1 MVRRQE
7 MHLGDVLV
15 ESFGDEN
22 SGCLPSLDAAALM
35 VQVEVRHGHH
45 FEPYAELTP
54 LGWVIVGP
62 ISSTRGPGKRVLR
75 AQVMEAEDDISNQ
88 FPMF

>member
-1 MVRRQE
+1 
-7 MHLGDVLV
+7 MHLRDVLV

-22 SGCLPSLDAAALM
+22 SRCFTQSRCCGLNGPGGSQTRTSL
-35 VQVEVRHGHH
+35 
-45 FEPYAELTP
+45 EPYAELTP

>member
-1 MVRRQE
+1 MTKTV
-7 MHLGDVLV
+7 DVLL
-15 ESFGDEN
+15 G
-22 SGCLPSLDAAALM
+22 LDAAALM
-35 VQVEVRHGHH
+35 VRVEVRHGHH

-62 ISSTRGPGKRVLR
+62 ISCTRVPGKSVLL

-88 FPMF
+88 FHMF

>member
-1 MVRRQE
+1 MSWWSPLVTKTV
-7 MHLGDVLV
+7 DV
-15 ESFGDEN
+15 
-22 SGCLPSLDAAALM
+22 LPSLDAAALM

-62 ISSTRGPGKRVLR
+62 ISPTRGPGKRVLR